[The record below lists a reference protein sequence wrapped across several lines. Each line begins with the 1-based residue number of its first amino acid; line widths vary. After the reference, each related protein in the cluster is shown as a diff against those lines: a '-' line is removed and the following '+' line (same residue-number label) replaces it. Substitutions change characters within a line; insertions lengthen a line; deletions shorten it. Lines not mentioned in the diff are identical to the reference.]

1 MVSEKDATVLKL
13 KKGKKV
19 TTLDSIAFDDKS
31 YREIFEQL
39 SATKDNFGFEN
50 GTYAPFAKN
59 TINPSVVEPSIDTTN
74 PYSGTYCVKTPNTAS
89 STISLDFGSA
99 QVGDSYWCAGKF
111 NCTYRTSGMYGFMSG
126 EGGYT
131 PGTQGSIGG
140 NTVTNEYVTIAGKIT
155 IPSGTSQP
163 CVWLGASN
171 SAKITVY
178 YDDVIIVRA
187 TAFTTQPTE
196 DQWKNAYET
205 YLALLAAGGEIE
217 EDIYETLIEV
227 KTGFPELEC
236 SDQDAYN
243 LFISE
248 MNKYAT
254 KIGMTQTT
262 YYDAAGYKAG
272 TQTQNKSRT
281 RDLVKLGYKGM
292 AYPQL
297 VEIWNCPSKTVKSSG
312 TVGTWDLVST
322 VVDHDGMADVL
333 KTNYYLL
340 GGKTGSIEGMSGGN
354 RFLYVMT
361 LQHKT
366 TGHVITTATITS
378 SADTASKNR
387 FKACRCLADIA
398 IKLIEADE
406 YGITNSDNISDA
418 TVKSEVKTLETEF
431 SSYNGLAGTVFVTPK
446 YPAAMDYA
454 LYFGGDGNKQ
464 FVYDTNGEAITYCAS
479 TTKIMNALM
488 VLKWIPDLHETITLK
503 ASDISA
509 GTGPVF
515 QGGETF
521 TYEDALYL
529 LMLPSSNTMANAI
542 ARAVGHKMYNCF
554 NRE

>member
-19 TTLDSIAFDDKS
+19 ITLDSIAFDGKS

-39 SATKDNFGFEN
+39 NATKDNFGFEN

-59 TINPSVVEPSIDTTN
+59 TVNPSVIEPSMDTTN
-74 PYSGTYCVKTPNTAS
+74 PYSGIYCVKTPNTAS
-89 STISLDFGSA
+89 STISYEFGIA
-99 QVGDSYWCAGKF
+99 HVGDSYWCAGKF
-111 NCTYRTSGMYGFMSG
+111 NCTYRTAGMYGFMSG
-126 EGGYT
+126 ESGYMPDI
-131 PGTQGSIGG
+131 PGNVGRIDI
-140 NTVTNEYVTIAGKIT
+140 TNEYVTIAGKVT
-155 IPSGTSQP
+155 IPSGTTQP
-163 CVWLGASN
+163 CVWIGATN
-171 SAKITVY
+171 SARITVY
-178 YDDVIIVRA
+178 YDDIVIIKS

-217 EDIYETLIEV
+217 EDIYETLVEV
-227 KTGFPELEC
+227 KVGFPELEC

-248 MNKYAT
+248 MNSYAT

-262 YYDAAGYKAG
+262 YYDAAGYKVG
-272 TQTQNKSRT
+272 TQTQNRSRT

-297 VEIWNCPSKTVKSSG
+297 AEIWNCPSKTVKSSG
-312 TVGTWDLVST
+312 TVGTWNIVST
-322 VVDHDGMADVL
+322 VVDHDGMANVL
-333 KTNYYLL
+333 KTDYYLL

-354 RFLYVMT
+354 RYIYVMT
-361 LQHKT
+361 LQHKA
-366 TGHVITTATITS
+366 TGHVITVANITTT
-378 SADTASKNR
+378 ADTSSKNR
-387 FKACRCLADIA
+387 FKACKCLADIA

-418 TVKSEVKTLETEF
+418 TVKTEVKTLETELAT
-431 SSYNGLAGTVFVTPK
+431 YNSLAGTVFVTPK

-454 LYFGGDGNKQ
+454 LYFDGTDNKQ
-464 FVYDTNGEAITYCAS
+464 VVYDTNGETVTYCAS
-479 TTKIMNALM
+479 TTKIIVALL
-488 VLKWIPDLHETITLK
+488 VLKWVPDLHETITLK
-503 ASDISA
+503 AADVSA

-529 LMLPSSNTMANAI
+529 LMLPSSNTLANAI
-542 ARAVGHKMYNCF
+542 ARAIGHKMYNCF